1 MTLSNSNF
9 GQAIQDL
16 EKALREKVE
25 EKAKLETELRALQ
38 TEIPRLEQ
46 DLKNKNKRLE
56 ELKHLIRAIDT
67 QHQRDMNE
75 LRQQQDAQKAAMRKP
90 IEHADLQK

>member
-9 GQAIQDL
+9 GQAIQEL
-16 EKALREKVE
+16 EKALHEKVE

-38 TEIPRLEQ
+38 TKIPREEQ
-46 DLKNKNKRLE
+46 ELKTDTKRVD

-75 LRQQQDAQKAAMRKP
+75 LRQQQDAAKTAMKKP
-90 IEHADLQK
+90 TEHASLQK

>member
-9 GQAIQDL
+9 SNAIQEL

-38 TEIPRLEQ
+38 TEIPREEQ
-46 DLKNKNKRLE
+46 DLKNDTKRVE

-67 QHQRDMNE
+67 QHQRDMTI

-90 IEHADLQK
+90 IEHSDLHQ

>member
-9 GQAIQDL
+9 GQAVQEL

-25 EKAKLETELRALQ
+25 EKAKLETELRSLQ
-38 TEIPRLEQ
+38 TEIPREEQ
-46 DLKNKNKRLE
+46 DLKNDTKRVE

-75 LRQQQDAQKAAMRKP
+75 LRQQQDAAKAAMKKP
-90 IEHADLQK
+90 IEHAGLQK

>member
-9 GQAIQDL
+9 ANAIQEL

-25 EKAKLETELRALQ
+25 EKAKLETEKRALE

-46 DLKNKNKRLE
+46 DLKTKNKRLE
-56 ELKHLIRAIDT
+56 EIKHLIRAAET
-67 QHQRDMNE
+67 GHQRDMAT

-90 IEHADLQK
+90 IEHSDLHQ